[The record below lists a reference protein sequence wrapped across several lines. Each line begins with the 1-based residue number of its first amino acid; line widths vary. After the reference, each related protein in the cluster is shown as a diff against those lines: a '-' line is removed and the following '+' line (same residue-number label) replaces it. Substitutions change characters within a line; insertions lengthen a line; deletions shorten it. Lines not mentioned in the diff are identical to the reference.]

1 MVPLRK
7 ELYVRQGG
15 YRTFLKKTVPQ
26 RIADLV
32 NSASLRANAQ
42 INRYLIRL
50 GSSHWATLRASVR
63 RGGRYSGASDINLPL
78 ECALRFEEP
87 IAELWGKEI
96 LRDIRQET
104 RNYVSDC
111 VRLVEEV
118 SVWALGQG
126 ARVQPKLV
134 EAQRDAIRADAKKLE
149 SVGREMVKEIRE
161 EAKNKLISSIEGPIK
176 RRCDS
181 FVKKNCDVGIGVK
194 RRILELYINMA
205 DEVTDAAQEPA
216 ARILQKLFKEVETEI
231 LEAFKEHEN
240 PLDALAES
248 IVASQESYV
257 KHSDAQKRNR
267 ILGELD
273 EIFNGLPNET
283 IIID

>member
-1 MVPLRK
+1 M
-7 ELYVRQGG
+7 
-15 YRTFLKKTVPQ
+15 
-26 RIADLV
+26 

-118 SVWALGQG
+118 SVWALSQG

-161 EAKNKLISSIEGPIK
+161 EAKTKLITSIEGPIK

-181 FVKKNCDVGIGVK
+181 FVKKNLDVGIGVK

-216 ARILQKLFKEVETEI
+216 ARILQKLFKDVETEI
-231 LEAFKEHEN
+231 STHSKNMKILWMHWPNPSWLHKSPTSNIVMRRNAAEHLLN
-240 PLDALAES
+240 WMRYS
-248 IVASQESYV
+248 MGSQTKLLLLIRFSFGGCDE
-257 KHSDAQKRNR
+257 RNTD
-267 ILGELD
+267 LQEG
-273 EIFNGLPNET
+273 
-283 IIID
+283 